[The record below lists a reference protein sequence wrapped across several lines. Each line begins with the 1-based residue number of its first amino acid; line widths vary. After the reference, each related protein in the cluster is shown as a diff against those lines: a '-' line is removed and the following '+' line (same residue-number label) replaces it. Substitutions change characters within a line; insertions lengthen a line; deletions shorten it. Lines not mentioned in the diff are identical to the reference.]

1 MGLNVVKLNYR
12 IIHQFDEIP
21 LCDEYKG
28 FDFKIFNNGLYIIDE
43 KMYQSKK
50 TENQFII
57 DVFQNESVNN
67 LSEYFDNIYSSRNN
81 LKMLII
87 EEL

>member
-21 LCDEYKG
+21 LSDEYKG
-28 FDFKIFNNGLYIIDE
+28 FDFKIFNKGLYIIGE

-50 TENQFII
+50 MENQFII

>member
-1 MGLNVVKLNYR
+1 M
-12 IIHQFDEIP
+12 
-21 LCDEYKG
+21 
-28 FDFKIFNNGLYIIDE
+28 
-43 KMYQSKK
+43 
-50 TENQFII
+50 ENQFII

>member
-1 MGLNVVKLNYR
+1 
-12 IIHQFDEIP
+12 
-21 LCDEYKG
+21 
-28 FDFKIFNNGLYIIDE
+28 
-43 KMYQSKK
+43 MYQSKK
-50 TENQFII
+50 MENQFII

>member
-1 MGLNVVKLNYR
+1 MDLKIVKLNYR
-12 IIHQFDEIP
+12 IIHLFDEIP
-21 LCDEYKG
+21 FIDNYKG
-28 FDFKIFNNGLYIIDE
+28 FDIKIFKNGLHIVDD

-50 TENQFII
+50 NNNQYVV
-57 DVFQNESVNN
+57 DVFQNESINN
-67 LSEYFDNIYSSRNN
+67 LSDYFENVFSSKNK

>member
-21 LCDEYKG
+21 LCEEYKG
-28 FDFKIFNNGLYIIDE
+28 FDFKRFNNGLYIIGE

-50 TENQFII
+50 WKI
-57 DVFQNESVNN
+57 N
-67 LSEYFDNIYSSRNN
+67 L
-81 LKMLII
+81 
-87 EEL
+87 